1 MNKEVRSKCYK
12 PGRGIPDFGQV
23 KSTVKAA
30 CLLLLAL
37 VFLPVQGFAQHAGV
51 KIEGVVADR
60 HTSEPLIGAR
70 IIVAGTGNGTETD
83 VDGRFSL
90 TVNVLPVG
98 LQISYIGYHTE
109 EVDVYEYTDPLSI
122 RLRTATLL
130 DEVVVIGYAQTKRS
144 AVASAISKI
153 DQDKI
158 TPVAASSLTEKL
170 QGQAGGLLVSSS
182 SGVPGSAMLVR
193 LRGTTSVNAGNE
205 PLYVVDG
212 VFINNKT
219 LQGIASG
226 GQTTNALADLNP
238 ADIEKVEILKD
249 ANATAIYG
257 SRGSN
262 GVILVTTKRGAAQK
276 TTVHFNAEAGFGHY
290 DKLWALATGPEH
302 AQVINE
308 AWVNDGNPYETRP
321 FRPKN
326 ELVNGEPGLG
336 APEEQGTYDRMHVL
350 FRTALQQTYNV
361 SVSGGDAKTRFY
373 LSGEY
378 TSQEAIIKLQDFQR
392 YGFRVNLDHDLSTKV
407 RIGSS
412 LSYASTLRH
421 LCRAGDTGGILN
433 TGIHTPTLTPIFT
446 EDGAYNRSERFNNP
460 YVLLENNN
468 HHTQGSHLIGN
479 AYLTWEI
486 IRNLSFKSSWS
497 LDNSDYKENAYYNA
511 NLNEGKST
519 DGSATESYTTNQLWT
534 AEQLL
539 SWLASYDKHFIS
551 LFAGNTLQHNVF
563 ERSRLTGTNFPSIA
577 FSSISSAAVTTGTNT
592 GKISSG
598 LLSWFGRANYSY
610 ADKYSVDV
618 NLRADASSRF
628 GKSNQWGYFPS
639 FGASWRAGEEK
650 FIKDIPVIS
659 ELKLIASIGW
669 TGNQDIADFAA
680 LGLWAGGN
688 NYQDK
693 AGTAPYQLA
702 NPDLKWET
710 TRQTNVGIES
720 SFFKSRLDVKFNYY
734 NKYTYDLLLNVPV
747 PAKTGF
753 SSTFGNIG
761 EMSNKGFEIE
771 IGLENIQTKTFKWNT
786 SLNFFRNVN
795 RIEKLPS
802 SFTQYN
808 RDWVRLEEGY
818 PMYSFWL
825 YKQLYVDPQTGN
837 AVYDDSRT
845 GDGKITTDD
854 RQIVGD
860 IWPAFTGGLF
870 NAFKYKNIELSLL
883 FNFSY
888 GNEVFNMNRYFQE
901 HAGNRGTQ
909 WSLQASMMRRWQQ
922 PGDQTDIPRITN
934 TQNADGSFNHNY
946 ESSRFL
952 EDASYLRV
960 RNISLAYIF
969 PPKIIAKTGLNQL
982 RVYVNATNLLTFTN
996 YSGADPEVN
1005 VAGDYNGGVGT
1016 VQGLDFSTPPHP
1028 RTIVFGLNLTF

>member
-1 MNKEVRSKCYK
+1 MTKVVHFLLTIILF
-12 PGRGIPDFGQV
+12 PLFGY
-23 KSTVKAA
+23 A
-30 CLLLLAL
+30 
-37 VFLPVQGFAQHAGV
+37 QGESV
-51 KIEGVVADR
+51 KIEGKVVDKR
-60 HTSEPLIGAR
+60 TEVPLVGAR
-70 IIVAGTGNGTETD
+70 ISVSKTENGTITD
-83 VDGRFSL
+83 INGQFSL
-90 TVNVLPVG
+90 TVNSLPVG
-98 LQISYIGYHTE
+98 LSVNYLGYRTE
-109 EVDVYEYTDPLSI
+109 EIDVYEYTEPLTI
-122 RLRTATLL
+122 QLGAATFL
-130 DEVVVIGYAQTKRS
+130 DEVVVIGYVQTKRS
-144 AVASAISKI
+144 AVASAISEV
-153 DQDKI
+153 DYEKI
-158 TPVAASSLTEKL
+158 TPIAASSLTEKL
-170 QGQAGGLLVSSS
+170 QGQAAGLLVSSS
-182 SGVPGSAMLVR
+182 SGAPGSAMLVR
-193 LRGTTSVNAGNE
+193 LRGTTSINASND

-262 GVILVTTKRGAAQK
+262 GVILITTKRGSARK
-276 TTVHFNAEAGFGHY
+276 TTVNFNSEVGFGHY
-290 DKLWALATGPEH
+290 DKLWKLATGPEH
-302 AQVINE
+302 ALVINE

-326 ELVNGEPGLG
+326 EIINGEPGLG
-336 APEEQGTYDRMHVL
+336 TSEEQGTYDRLHIL
-350 FRTALQQTYNV
+350 FHTALQQTNNL
-361 SVSGGDAKTRFY
+361 SVAGGDSKTRFY

-392 YGFRVNLDHDLSTKV
+392 YGFRINLDHDLSTKV
-407 RIGSS
+407 KIGTST
-412 LSYASTLRH
+412 SYAVTLRQ

-433 TGIHTPTLTPIFT
+433 TGLHTPTLTPIFT

-460 YVLLENNN
+460 YVLIENNN

-479 AYLTWEI
+479 VYLTWEI
-486 IRNLSFKSSWS
+486 IKNLSFKSSYS
-497 LDNSDYKENAYYNA
+497 LDNSDYKENVYYNA

-519 DGSATESYTTNQLWT
+519 NGSATESYTTNQLWA

-539 SWLASYDKHFIS
+539 SYLASYNKKHFIS

-592 GKISSG
+592 GKIPFG
-598 LLSWFGRANYSY
+598 LISWFGRVNYSY
-610 ADKYSVDV
+610 DDKYSVDV
-618 NLRADASSRF
+618 NFRADASSRF

-639 FGASWRAGEEK
+639 FGASWLIGQEK
-650 FIKDIPVIS
+650 LIKNNLPSIS
-659 ELKLIASIGW
+659 GLKLIASIGW

-680 LGLWAGGN
+680 MGLWAGGN
-688 NYQDK
+688 NYLDN

-710 TRQTNVGIES
+710 TRQTNLGIES
-720 SFFKSRLDVKFNYY
+720 SFLKNRLNIKLNYY
-734 NKYTYDLLLNVPV
+734 NKYTTNLLLNVPV

-761 EMSNKGFEIE
+761 EMSNKGFEVE
-771 IGLENIQTKTFKWNT
+771 ISSENIKTGKFNWNT
-786 SLNFFRNVN
+786 SLNLFRNVN
-795 RIEKLPS
+795 KIEKLPS

-860 IWPAFTGGLF
+860 IWPKLTGGLY
-870 NAFKYKNIELSLL
+870 NSLKYKHVELSFL

-888 GNEVFNMNRYFQE
+888 GNDVFNMNRYFQE

-909 WSLQASMMRRWQQ
+909 WSLLASMMQRWQN

-934 TQNADGSFNHNY
+934 VQNPDGSFNHNY

-952 EDASYLRV
+952 EDASYIRL
-960 RNISLAYIF
+960 RNISLSYHL
-969 PPKIIAKTGLNQL
+969 PKQIVSKAGLSQL
-982 RVYVNATNLLTFTN
+982 RLYVNATNLLTFTK

-1005 VAGDYNGGVGT
+1005 VAGDYSGGVGT

-1028 RTIVFGLNLTF
+1028 RTIVFGFNVTY

>member
-1 MNKEVRSKCYK
+1 MIKRVHL
-12 PGRGIPDFGQV
+12 F
-23 KSTVKAA
+23 
-30 CLLLLAL
+30 LLAVIL
-37 VFLPVQGFAQHAGV
+37 FPLHGFAQSENV
-51 KIEGVVADR
+51 TIEGKVADR
-60 HTSEPLIGAR
+60 QTGELLIG
-70 IIVAGTGNGTETD
+70 VGVSVSGAGTGTITD

-90 TVNVLPVG
+90 TVSSLPAG
-98 LQISYIGYHTE
+98 LKFSYVGYHTE
-109 EVDVYEYTDPLSI
+109 EVDVYEYAEPLTV
-122 RLRTATLL
+122 RLRTSTLL
-130 DEVVVIGYAQTKRS
+130 DEVVVIGYTQTKRN
-144 AVASAISKI
+144 ATASAISQV
-153 DQDKI
+153 DRQQL
-158 TPVAASSLTEKL
+158 TPVAAGSLTEKL
-170 QGQAGGLLVSSS
+170 QGQAGGLLVSST
-182 SGVPGSAMLVR
+182 SGAPGSAVLVR
-193 LRGTTSVNAGNE
+193 LRGTTSINASND

-262 GVILVTTKRGAAQK
+262 GVILITTKRGSARK
-276 TTVHFNAEAGFGHY
+276 TTVNFNAEAGFGHY
-290 DKLWALATGPEH
+290 DKLWKLATGPEH
-302 AQVINE
+302 ALVINE
-308 AWVNDGNPYETRP
+308 AWVNDGEPYETRP

-326 ELVNGEPGLG
+326 EVVNNEPGLG
-336 APEEQGTYDRMHVL
+336 APEEQGTYDRLHVL
-350 FRTALQQTYNV
+350 FRTALQQTYNL
-361 SVSGGDAKTRFY
+361 SVSGGDDKTRFY

-378 TSQEAIIKLQDFQR
+378 TSQEAIIKLQDFRR
-392 YGFRVNLDHDLSTKV
+392 YGFRINLDHDLTPKV
-407 RIGSS
+407 KIGTSA
-412 LSYASTLRH
+412 SYAVTLRS

-433 TGIHTPTLTPIFT
+433 TGLHTPTLTPIFT

-460 YVLLENNN
+460 YVLIENNN
-468 HHTQGSHLIGN
+468 HHTQGGHLIGN
-479 AYLTWEI
+479 VYLAWEI
-486 IRNLSFKSSWS
+486 IKNLSFKSSWS
-497 LDNSDYKENAYYNA
+497 LDNSDYKENVYYNA

-519 DGSATESYTTNQLWT
+519 DGSATESFTSNQLWT

-539 SWLASYDKHFIS
+539 SYLASRGKHFIS

-563 ERSRLTGTNFPSIA
+563 GRSRLTGTNFPSIA

-592 GKISSG
+592 GKIPSG
-598 LLSWFGRANYSY
+598 LISWFGRANYSY
-610 ADKYSVDV
+610 DDKYSVDV
-618 NLRADASSRF
+618 NFRADASSRF
-628 GKSNQWGYFPS
+628 GESNRWGYFPS
-639 FGASWRAGEEK
+639 FGASWRIGQEK
-650 FIKDIPVIS
+650 FIKNNLPAVS

-688 NYQDK
+688 NYLDK

-702 NPDLKWET
+702 NPGLKWET
-710 TRQTNVGIES
+710 TRQINLGVES
-720 SFFKSRLDVKFNYY
+720 SFLNNRLNFKFNYY
-734 NKYTYDLLLNVPV
+734 NKYTTDLLLNVPV

-753 SSTFGNIG
+753 GSTFGNIG

-771 IGLENIQTKTFKWNT
+771 IGSENIKTGKLGWNT
-786 SLNFFRNVN
+786 SLNLFRNVN

-854 RQIVGD
+854 RRIVGD
-860 IWPAFTGGLF
+860 IWPKLTGGLY
-870 NAFKYKNIELSLL
+870 NSLRYKQVELSFL

-909 WSLQASMMRRWQQ
+909 WSLQASMMRRWQN
-922 PGDQTDIPRITN
+922 PGDRTDIPRITN
-934 TQNADGSFNHNY
+934 VQNPDGSFNHNY

-952 EDASYLRV
+952 EDASYIRLRNV
-960 RNISLAYIF
+960 SLSWHLPKNILA
-969 PPKIIAKTGLNQL
+969 KAGLNQL
-982 RVYVNATNLLTFTN
+982 RVYVNATNLLTFTE

-1005 VAGDYNGGVGT
+1005 VAGDYNSGVGT

-1028 RTIVFGLNLTF
+1028 RTIVFGFNVTY

>member
-1 MNKEVRSKCYK
+1 MTKIVY
-12 PGRGIPDFGQV
+12 F
-23 KSTVKAA
+23 
-30 CLLLLAL
+30 LLLVVL
-37 VFLPVQGFAQHAGV
+37 FFPFSGFAQGNEV
-51 KIEGVVADR
+51 KINGKVLDEKTR
-60 HTSEPLIGAR
+60 EPIIGAG
-70 IIVAGTGNGTETD
+70 ISLADTKGIGTVSD
-83 VDGRFSL
+83 IDGSFSL
-90 TVNVLPVG
+90 TVKSVPATLSIDY
-98 LQISYIGYHTE
+98 LGYKNQ
-109 EVDVYEYTDPLSI
+109 EVDVYESAEPVVVL
-122 RLRTATLL
+122 LREDRNLL
-130 DEVVVIGYAQTKRS
+130 DEVVVIGYAQTKRN
-144 AVASAISKI
+144 AVASAISKV
-153 DQDKI
+153 DQERM

-170 QGQAGGLLVSSS
+170 QGQAGGLLVSST

-193 LRGTTSVNAGNE
+193 LRGTTSINANND

-238 ADIEKVEILKD
+238 ADIEKVEVLKD

-262 GVILVTTKRGAAQK
+262 GVILITTRRGGAEQK
-276 TTVHFNAEAGFGHY
+276 TTVNFNVEAGFGHY
-290 DKLWALATGPEH
+290 DKLWKLATGPEH
-302 AQVINE
+302 ALVINE
-308 AWVNDGNPYETRP
+308 AHVNDGNSFESRP

-326 ELVNGEPGLG
+326 EIVNGELGLG
-336 APEEQGTYDRMHVL
+336 APGEQGTYDRLHVL
-350 FRTALQQTYNV
+350 FRTALQQTYNL
-361 SVSGGDAKTRFY
+361 SIAGGDSSTRFY

-378 TSQEAIIKLQDFQR
+378 TSQDAIIKLQDFQR
-392 YGFRVNLDHDLSTKV
+392 YGFRINLDHDLTSKVKIGTST
-407 RIGSS
+407 
-412 LSYASTLRH
+412 SYAVTLRN

-433 TGIHTPTLTPIFT
+433 TGLHTPTLTPIFT
-446 EDGAYNRSERFNNP
+446 EDGSYNRSERFNNP
-460 YVLLENNN
+460 YVLIENNN
-468 HHTQGSHLIGN
+468 HHTLGNHLIGN
-479 AYLTWEI
+479 VYLTWEI
-486 IRNLSFKSSWS
+486 IKNLSFKSSWS
-497 LDNSDYKENAYYNA
+497 LDNSDYKENVYYNA

-519 DGSATESYTTNQLWT
+519 NGSATESYTTNRLWT

-539 SWLASYDKHFIS
+539 SYLASYGEKHFIS

-563 ERSRLTGTNFPSIA
+563 ERSHLTGTNFPSIA
-577 FSSISSAAVTTGTNT
+577 FSAISSAAVTTGTNT
-592 GKISSG
+592 GKIPSG
-598 LLSWFGRANYSY
+598 LISWFGRVNYSY
-610 ADKYSVDV
+610 DDKYSIDV
-618 NLRADASSRF
+618 NFRTDASSRF
-628 GKSNQWGYFPS
+628 GRSNQWGNFPS
-639 FGASWRAGEEK
+639 FGASWRIGQEK
-650 FIKDIPVIS
+650 FIKNNLPAVS

-688 NYQDK
+688 NYLDK

-710 TRQTNVGIES
+710 TRQTNLGIES
-720 SFFKSRLDVKFNYY
+720 SFFKNRLNVKFNYY
-734 NKYTYDLLLNVPV
+734 NKYTTDLLLNIPV

-771 IGLENIQTKTFKWNT
+771 ISSENIKTGTFHWNS
-786 SLNFFRNVN
+786 SLNLSRNVN

-845 GDGKITTDD
+845 NDGKITTDD

-860 IWPAFTGGLF
+860 IWPKLTGGVYNSL
-870 NAFKYKNIELSLL
+870 KYKQLELSFL

-909 WSLQASMMRRWQQ
+909 WSLQASMMRRWQNQ
-922 PGDQTDIPRITN
+922 GDQTDIPRITN
-934 TQNADGSFNHNY
+934 VQNPDGSFNHNY

-952 EDASYLRV
+952 EDASYIRLRNV
-960 RNISLAYIF
+960 SLSWHLPENITSGI
-969 PPKIIAKTGLNQL
+969 GLNRV
-982 RVYVNATNLLTFTN
+982 RVYVNATNLLTFTK

-1028 RTIVFGLNLTF
+1028 RTIVFGINITY